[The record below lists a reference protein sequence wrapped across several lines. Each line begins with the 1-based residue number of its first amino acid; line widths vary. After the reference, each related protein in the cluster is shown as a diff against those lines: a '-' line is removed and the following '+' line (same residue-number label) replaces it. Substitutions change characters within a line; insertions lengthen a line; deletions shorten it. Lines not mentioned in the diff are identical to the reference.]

1 MTFVGDCGFLSKSN
15 PSDSGK
21 MSAPESRSVKVRRMV
36 EEVEEALRTESA
48 AQVSSRFAEFQK
60 DFPKIFEMVLT
71 RTYPRE
77 ILEMM
82 LKQLE
87 KMESGS
93 LSQHN
98 ASVAVGGV
106 LVDRFVKPQLE
117 GKPKT
122 A

>member
-1 MTFVGDCGFLSKSN
+1 MDV
-15 PSDSGK
+15 SG
-21 MSAPESRSVKVRRMV
+21 PRSVKVRRMV
-36 EEVEEALRTESA
+36 REVEEALQTQTA
-48 AQVSSRFAEFQK
+48 AQVTAQFAEFQTE
-60 DFPKIFEMVLT
+60 FPKIFEMVLT
-71 RTYPRE
+71 RTYPRD

-87 KMESGS
+87 KMETGS
-93 LSQHN
+93 MSQHN

-117 GKPKT
+117 GKSKT

>member
-1 MTFVGDCGFLSKSN
+1 MA
-15 PSDSGK
+15 SG
-21 MSAPESRSVKVRRMV
+21 ETRSEKVRRMV
-36 EEVEEALRTESA
+36 REVEEALQTETA
-48 AQVSSRFAEFQK
+48 AQVTAQFAEFQTQ
-60 DFPKIFEMVLT
+60 FPKIFEMVLT
-71 RTYPRE
+71 RTYPRD

-87 KMESGS
+87 KMETGS

-117 GKPKT
+117 GKGKST
-122 A
+122 

>member
-1 MTFVGDCGFLSKSN
+1 MDV
-15 PSDSGK
+15 SG
-21 MSAPESRSVKVRRMV
+21 AESRSVRVRRMV
-36 EEVEEALRTESA
+36 REVEEALETETA
-48 AQVSSRFAEFQK
+48 AQVTAQFAEFQTE
-60 DFPKIFEMVLT
+60 FPKIFEMVLT
-71 RTYPRE
+71 RTYPRD

-87 KMESGS
+87 KMETGS
-93 LSQHN
+93 MSQHN

-117 GKPKT
+117 GKAKSKT

>member
-1 MTFVGDCGFLSKSN
+1 
-15 PSDSGK
+15 